1 MRFFTAIVFVFTS
14 VLQFLPMPWGV
25 SPIGAYALYNGA
37 RHRFWFALLLTVVP
51 VAIAHL
57 VLGWFNP
64 LVMLC
69 VYVGFGLATLPGRW
83 LLSGQSDYRHYGGAV
98 VLGAI
103 IFFLLS
109 NFGVWA
115 AGFYPATVAGLA
127 TCYFMGLPF
136 LGYALLGDALF
147 CFAYFGAE
155 RLQLRQRR
163 SAMIH

>member
-1 MRFFTAIVFVFTS
+1 MRLYTAIVFVLTS
-14 VLQFLPMPWGV
+14 VLQFLPLPWGV

-37 RHRFWFALLLTVVP
+37 RHRFWLALSLTVVP
-51 VAIAHL
+51 VVIAHL
-57 VLGWFNP
+57 VFGWFDP

-69 VYVGFGLATLPGRW
+69 VYAGFGLATLPGRW
-83 LLSGQSDYRHYGGAV
+83 LLSRQRSYRRYGGAV
-98 VLGAI
+98 VLGAV

-115 AGFYPATVAGLA
+115 AGYYPATLAGLA

-147 CFAYFGAE
+147 CFAFFGAE
-155 RLQLRQRR
+155 RLQLNQYR
-163 SAMIH
+163 SAASH